1 MQQTPCPLWPCVV
14 LFVLV
19 LGMSSGYSQQ
29 PSAMDEEHTKWI
41 GEVMRSIET
50 IKPGMSRGNLKK
62 VFVEEGGLST
72 RAQRKYVY
80 KTCPYIKVDVT
91 FAPADNDKL
100 TEKPEDKI
108 VSISHAYLE
117 YPVMD

>member
-1 MQQTPCPLWPCVV
+1 MQKLSCPLWLFIA

-19 LGMSSGYSQQ
+19 LGMSFGYSQQ
-29 PSAMDEEHTKWI
+29 PSAIDEEHTKWI

-50 IKPGMSRGNLKK
+50 IKPGMTRGDLKN

-91 FAPADNDKL
+91 FAPADDDKL